1 MALTSTHANRC
12 VVITGAN
19 RGLGLELARQLTER
33 GEQVIGTA
41 RDPATAEALAA
52 LRPHALLRLDVGDT
66 PSVRAFQSELNALDV
81 SVDLL
86 INNAGLNVTAFG
98 GERESSHVLSADPDH
113 VAGELRVN
121 AIGPMLV
128 ARAVAPHM
136 RDGGVIVNVS
146 SQLGSMEVARIHL
159 NDIGYNMSKAA
170 LNMVT
175 VALAGKLG
183 PRGITTVSIHPG
195 WVSTDMGGSEAPLTP
210 KASVT
215 AMLGTIDKLTAAD
228 NGTFL
233 NWNGTKHPW

>member
-1 MALTSTHANRC
+1 MTSTHTNRC

-19 RGLGLELARQLTER
+19 RGLGLELARQLTLR

-52 LRPHALLRLDVGDT
+52 LRTHALLRLDVGDT
-66 PSVRAFQSELNALDV
+66 QSIRAFHSELNALDV
-81 SVDLL
+81 RVDWL

-98 GERESSHVLSADPDH
+98 GERESSHVLSADPEH
-113 VAGELRVN
+113 VMGELRVN
-121 AIGPMLV
+121 ALGPMLV
-128 ARAVAPHM
+128 ARGVAYLM
-136 RDGGVIVNVS
+136 NGGGVIVNVS
-146 SQLGSMEVARIHL
+146 SQLGSMEVGRIHL

-183 PRGITTVSIHPG
+183 PRGITTISIHPG
-195 WVSTDMGGSEAPLTP
+195 WVSTDMGGPDAPLTP

-215 AMLGTIDKLTAAD
+215 AMLNTIDKLTSAD

-233 NWNGTKHPW
+233 NWNGTEHPW